1 MVHVNYVAVLVAAV
15 AVFVLGWLWYSPLL
29 FFKPWMRLRGMD
41 PIAGM
46 AGAKMPGGKLLVELV
61 RFLVLACV
69 IARLVALLGVG
80 TWMAAVPFGF
90 LLWIGFPVIILTGS
104 VLWENI
110 PWKVAAIHAG
120 DWLVKMLVIPI
131 IVSVWSRGGILDQV
145 APPLEARQGARVILA
160 GERKERFG
168 GAH

>member
-1 MVHVNYVAVLVAAV
+1 MVPVNPLAVIVAAV

-41 PIAGM
+41 PVAAM
-46 AGAKMPGGKLLVELV
+46 AGAKMPAGKLVIELV
-61 RFLVLACV
+61 RCLVLAYV
-69 IARLVALLGVG
+69 IARFVALLGVG
-80 TWMAAVPFGF
+80 SWMGAVQFGLF
-90 LLWIGFPVIILTGS
+90 LWIGFPVILLTGS

-131 IVSVWSRGGILDQV
+131 IVTAW
-145 APPLEARQGARVILA
+145 
-160 GERKERFG
+160 
-168 GAH
+168 H